1 MKENKEGRKEDEEM
15 RLYSQEIKIFQIM
28 TADHHNDAD
37 ISDQMKVESHPH
49 NCAKRSTW

>member
-1 MKENKEGRKEDEEM
+1 MKENKEGKKEDDEM
-15 RLYSQEIKIFQIM
+15 RLYSQEIKILQIM
-28 TADHHNDAD
+28 TSDHNSDAE

>member
-15 RLYSQEIKIFQIM
+15 RLDSWERKIFQII
-28 TADHHNDAD
+28 TADHNDDAEICD
-37 ISDQMKVESHPH
+37 KMKVESHPH

>member
-15 RLYSQEIKIFQIM
+15 RLDSWAIKIFQII
-28 TADHHNDAD
+28 TADHNDDAEICD
-37 ISDQMKVESHPH
+37 KMKVESHPH